1 MVSESLQSLTTCAES
16 CPSFSP
22 SPCLSDFIDGEME
35 APEPGTRGSG
45 SRGPMPSLCQLPE
58 PPSSCSPSPHSQTE
72 RESAVFWGLKEQG
85 ADEVNTGSFL
95 LGPGY
100 LLMQAGSRR
109 LMYKGGDPLQQGK

>member
-58 PPSSCSPSPHSQTE
+58 PPALALHPHTAKLKGSQ
-72 RESAVFWGLKEQG
+72 RCF
-85 ADEVNTGSFL
+85 
-95 LGPGY
+95 
-100 LLMQAGSRR
+100 
-109 LMYKGGDPLQQGK
+109 GD